1 LPNGGF
7 PIQPASTV
15 HSWDYGPDYSH
26 LVRLIKR
33 RARLDGEYVDLHDVF
48 ADPKLSVLVS
58 DEGPFADPAF
68 PINGFN
74 VSKLA
79 SKGNISLGESV
90 SKGNISLGES
100 ASKALT
106 LPAAYAGK
114 PIEPKGEVEEPVPS
128 FVMPLLLGTVGFALF
143 LVVKD

>member
-1 LPNGGF
+1 MPAKGPKDLR
-7 PIQPASTV
+7 PASDGKTLFRID
-15 HSWDYGPDYSH
+15 WH
-26 LVRLIKR
+26 LTDEEMSAIV
-33 RARLDGEYVDLHDVF
+33 AQDL
-48 ADPKLSVLVS
+48 
-58 DEGPFADPAF
+58 
-68 PINGFN
+68 
-74 VSKLA
+74 
-79 SKGNISLGESV
+79 